1 MSPTPSTGQV
11 SASPQMY
18 GAAPLRARIAP
29 ISTAPAVAP
38 GTNTLGRNSTYN
50 DQNMYVG
57 GLNEQDAADRVA
69 AAPLPVI
76 NRVGDTKNPITDQI
90 ARTMYGSIQQTYSHN
105 TPEEQDQMFHN
116 QMQQYGL
123 DGHGLIQGWKQKDGG
138 QVNTN
143 FTTGTQTTPAVQG
156 TLLSSLGPDR
166 AGGTVAPG
174 TFSASGG
181 VNGPRI
187 GGSPAIYTPITG
199 PAPGY
204 LPIENSPSMIAPV
217 SDADRARVQST
228 QVSGLRNQAAGDI
241 AYSAPGA
248 RQVFDAQNQNIQS
261 AIQQPVAVAQAK
273 GDAIAAGRAQSG
285 PEKALDAAKFK
296 AQQDQNLTAHQYV
309 GHVRAMT
316 SDLIKGGM
324 APDVAAKTA
333 NDTLKDWD
341 PRKTVNPAPG
351 TAYPP
356 PTTAVSQPPPS
367 SMGAVDGSTA
377 NQAVDAAGGDLGQA
391 EQGLQQRGFKMQ
403 PGDQTHLGFIYRK
416 GPDGQYHKVGPAP
429 QGQ

>member
-1 MSPTPSTGQV
+1 
-11 SASPQMY
+11 MY

-50 DQNMYVG
+50 DQNMYVR

-204 LPIENSPSMIAPV
+204 LPIENAPSMIAPV

-241 AYSAPGA
+241 GYSAPGA
-248 RQVFDAQNQNIQS
+248 REIFNAQNQNIQS
-261 AIQQPVAVAQAK
+261 AIQQPVAVAEAK
-273 GDAIAAGRAQSG
+273 GDAIAAGRAAGQSG
-285 PEKALDAAKFK
+285 PERAADAQRLKNEQANKFTPAQYQTLRLQHIKSLMAARPNMAYEDVTKAVDADIGKLDPNATP
-296 AQQDQNLTAHQYV
+296 LT
-309 GHVRAMT
+309 
-316 SDLIKGGM
+316 
-324 APDVAAKTA
+324 
-333 NDTLKDWD
+333 
-341 PRKTVNPAPG
+341 PAPG
-351 TAYPP
+351 TDYPP
-356 PTTAVSQPPPS
+356 PTTAASQPPR